1 MKQSLSYG
9 RIKLGYCEDTL
20 RPTPLLFFTPIR
32 YQGKPRVPNLTDRD
46 CIIIMKLK
54 ADNTVSF
61 RDAYIE
67 AVCRDSREANE
78 LGEGRA
84 LLRWLRKHRLEIRWK
99 DHDFKMHS
107 FFENGPAFD
116 EDDEFSIDHCFSIPP
131 VTVMGRTI
139 KLYIEDEAMLSLLAL
154 DYGEEEDFLS
164 LVKRYIARRIQWE
177 HWRAPAPT
185 FLDWVKV
192 EGKRPVFSP
201 GQLGFNPFTVSHA
214 EG

>member
-9 RIKLGYCEDTL
+9 RIKLGYEDESP
-20 RPTPLLFFTPIR
+20 RPSPLVFFTPIR
-32 YQGKPRVPNLTDRD
+32 YQGKPRVPKLSDRD
-46 CIIIMKLK
+46 FIIVMKMK
-54 ADNTVSF
+54 GDGEVSF

-67 AVCRDSREANE
+67 SVCKDSREAHE

-84 LLRWLRKHRLEIRWK
+84 LLRWLRKHRLEISWNDR
-99 DHDFKMHS
+99 DFKMHS
-107 FFENGPAFD
+107 YFENGPAFD
-116 EDDEFSIDHCFSIPP
+116 EGDEFSKDHCFSIKP

-154 DYGEEEDFLS
+154 DYGEEENFLS
-164 LVKRYIARRIQWE
+164 LVKRYISRRIQWE

-185 FLDWVKV
+185 FLDWIKV

-201 GQLGFNPFTVSHA
+201 GQLGLHLPIRQ
-214 EG
+214 